1 MMQVGGRAGRKQ
13 KRGKVIIQTSNPQ
26 HPVIAQ
32 VVAHDYLGFYQ
43 TEMSERHRFN
53 YPPYSLMVQITL
65 RHKDV
70 TMVEKAALFLANNIR
85 KTKVGELLGPTIPL
99 ISRVRNLYLRDI
111 LIKTDINTPDL
122 QTFKKVIKENL
133 DMLRGEKELK
143 SVWISVD
150 VDP

>member
-26 HPVIAQ
+26 HPIITQ
-32 VVAHDYLGFYQ
+32 VVAHDYLSFYKS
-43 TEMSERHRFN
+43 EMLERNRFN
-53 YPPYSLMVQITL
+53 YPPYSRMVQITL

-70 TMVEKAALFLANNIR
+70 LVVEKAALYLANNIR

-111 LIKTDINTPDL
+111 LIKTDQHTPDL

>member
-1 MMQVGGRAGRKQ
+1 
-13 KRGKVIIQTSNPQ
+13 
-26 HPVIAQ
+26 
-32 VVAHDYLGFYQ
+32 
-43 TEMSERHRFN
+43 
-53 YPPYSLMVQITL
+53 MVQITL

-70 TMVEKAALFLANNIR
+70 LVVEKAALYLANNIR

-111 LIKTDINTPDL
+111 LIKTDQHTPDL